1 MKKFIKVTSYGGNV
15 KTIRMVNQPEIVDYI
30 KNNPGQSENE
40 IMYEVYDYDRNST
53 WESNK
58 KYADCLRRAL
68 HSGKIRRE
76 EVSKNRFIYFI
87 NDLPKVEPKKDNVY
101 LSKLKSKDMNNSIKI
116 EGRLEMINLS
126 APVEMGPLKVNL
138 IAQVIVVK
146 GKIDCIEFVD
156 LMDQT
161 YNGMEI
167 SDWKK
172 FVNMNKEWGMDY
184 SKVLNEKF
192 DEIFEE
198 SVVKE
203 ILGLGN

>member
-87 NDLPKVEPKKDNVY
+87 NDLPKVEPKNDFVY
-101 LSKLKSKDMNNSIKI
+101 LSKLKNKNMNQIKVVN
-116 EGRLEMINLS
+116 RSVLLNLETE
-126 APVEMGPLKVNL
+126 VQVGPLKATL
-138 IAQVIVVK
+138 EAMICSCDGQ
-146 GKIDCIEFVD
+146 IDIEFSNIENVS
-156 LMDQT
+156 
-161 YNGMEI
+161 YN
-167 SDWKK
+167 DVPVYN
-172 FVNMNKEWGMDY
+172 FRAFRNMNKEYGIDY
-184 SKVLNEKF
+184 DSILGFEFSKVFTEKA
-192 DEIFEE
+192 
-198 SVVKE
+198 VKE
-203 ILGLGN
+203 IIEGLK

>member
-15 KTIRMVNQPEIVDYI
+15 KTIRMVNQPEIVDFI

-87 NDLPKVEPKKDNVY
+87 NDLPKVEPKNDFVY
-101 LSKLKSKDMNNSIKI
+101 LSKLKNKNMNQIKVVNKSVLLN
-116 EGRLEMINLS
+116 LETE
-126 APVEMGPLKVNL
+126 VQVGPLKATL
-138 IAQVIVVK
+138 EAMICSCDGQ
-146 GKIDCIEFVD
+146 IDIEFSNIENVS
-156 LMDQT
+156 
-161 YNGMEI
+161 YN
-167 SDWKK
+167 DVPVYN
-172 FVNMNKEWGMDY
+172 FRAFRNMNKEYGIDY
-184 SKVLNEKF
+184 DSILGFEFSKVFTEKA
-192 DEIFEE
+192 
-198 SVVKE
+198 VKE
-203 ILGLGN
+203 IIEGLK

>member
-87 NDLPKVEPKKDNVY
+87 NDLPKVEPKNDFVY
-101 LSKLKSKDMNNSIKI
+101 LSKLKSKNMNQIKVVNKSVLLN
-116 EGRLEMINLS
+116 LETE
-126 APVEMGPLKVNL
+126 VQVGPLKATL
-138 IAQVIVVK
+138 EAMICSCDGQ
-146 GKIDCIEFVD
+146 IDIEFSNIENVS
-156 LMDQT
+156 
-161 YNGMEI
+161 YN
-167 SDWKK
+167 DVPVYN
-172 FVNMNKEWGMDY
+172 FRAFRNMNKEYGIDY
-184 SKVLNEKF
+184 DSILGFEFSKVFTEKA
-192 DEIFEE
+192 
-198 SVVKE
+198 VKE
-203 ILGLGN
+203 IIEGLK

>member
-87 NDLPKVEPKKDNVY
+87 NDLPKVETKNDFVY
-101 LSKLKSKDMNNSIKI
+101 LSKLKSKNMNSIKI
-116 EGRLEMINLS
+116 ESKLEFLNLS
-126 APVEMGPLKVNL
+126 APVEIGPLKVKL
-138 IAQVIVVK
+138 IAQVIICE
-146 GKIDCIEFVD
+146 GKIDGIEFMD
-156 LMDQT
+156 IEDQT

-167 SDWKK
+167 SDWRK
-172 FVNMNKEWGMDY
+172 FVDMNKEWGINY
-184 SKVLNEKF
+184 SKVLDEKF
-192 DEIFEE
+192 EEIFEGNI
-198 SVVKE
+198 VKKIIE
-203 ILGLGN
+203 GLK